1 MKKPF
6 IIAAAAFICAGI
18 FLQEAKAQ
26 EAVYNE
32 DTVADNVARIG
43 ILMKDLDANKAG
55 IQKLALEIPY
65 HERAALYKK
74 GKTDA
79 LPSVALNAF
88 SFFIGIPPNLGI
100 GSFVQHDTAGGLIN
114 LGTGLAGLG
123 CIGAGFGTLLIS
135 KNPDTAAALFV
146 SGGALC
152 LGSWIFGIVR
162 PIVFASSHNKK
173 LEDALL
179 LKTQVTVVPA
189 VGADRL
195 GLGVA
200 IRY

>member
-1 MKKPF
+1 MKKLF
-6 IIAAAAFICAGI
+6 IIAAAAFICAGV
-18 FLQEAKAQ
+18 FA
-26 EAVYNE
+26 YDE
-32 DTVADNVARIG
+32 DTVADSVARIG
-43 ILMKDLDANKAG
+43 ALMKNLDANKAD

-65 HERAALYKK
+65 RERAALYEK
-74 GKTDA
+74 GKKDA
-79 LPSVALNAF
+79 LPSIALNAF

-123 CIGAGFGTLLIS
+123 CVGAGFGTLLIS
-135 KNPDTAAALFV
+135 KNPDAATALFI
-146 SGGALC
+146 SGGVLC

-179 LKTQVTVVPA
+179 LKTKVTMVPVIDSER
-189 VGADRL
+189 VGFAL
-195 GLGVA
+195 A